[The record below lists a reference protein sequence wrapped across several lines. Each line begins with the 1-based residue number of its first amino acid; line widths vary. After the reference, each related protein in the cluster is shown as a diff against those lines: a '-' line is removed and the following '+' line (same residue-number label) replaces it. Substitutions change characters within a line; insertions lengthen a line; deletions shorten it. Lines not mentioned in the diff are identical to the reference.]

1 MTTVTPAAELELR
14 RALSVPLA
22 GFEVRNSNSE
32 SNVVNIRGH
41 AAVFDRL
48 SHDLGGFRERIVRGA
63 FSGVLDKNP
72 DVHLVVGHDMT
83 KPLARTANGTLE
95 LREDPMGL
103 HMWAR
108 VALDTTHAR
117 DAVADMRNGLVDQAS
132 FAFTVGDDEWAHEP
146 DAGVVRTIRQ
156 VAGLFDVSVVAQ
168 GAYPQTDSAVVR
180 SLLAAAEAAGRLARG
195 TDPDAAPIVVDVDPS
210 AAPAA
215 VDAHHDA
222 APAAV
227 DVDLGLDEYRHRLAR
242 VRARLVPNL

>member
-14 RALSVPLA
+14 RALAVPLS
-22 GFEVRNSNSE
+22 GFEVRDSGAGMDS
-32 SNVVNIRGH
+32 VVTIRGH

-48 SHDLGGFRERIVRGA
+48 SHDLGGFRERITRGA
-63 FSGVLDKNP
+63 FAGVLDQNP

-108 VALDTTHAR
+108 VSLDTTHAR

-132 FAFTVGDDEWAHEP
+132 FAFTVGDDEWAQEP
-146 DAGVVRTIRQ
+146 DTGIVRTIRQ

-168 GAYPQTDSAVVR
+168 GAYPQTDSSVVR
-180 SLLAAAEAAGRLARG
+180 SLLDAAKAAGRLPG
-195 TDPDAAPIVVDVDPS
+195 GAAPIVAPDDPAGTASIVATDDPS
-210 AAPAA
+210 GAATN
-215 VDAHHDA
+215 
-222 APAAV
+222 
-227 DVDLGLDEYRHRLAR
+227 LDEYRHRLAR
-242 VRARLVPNL
+242 MRARLV